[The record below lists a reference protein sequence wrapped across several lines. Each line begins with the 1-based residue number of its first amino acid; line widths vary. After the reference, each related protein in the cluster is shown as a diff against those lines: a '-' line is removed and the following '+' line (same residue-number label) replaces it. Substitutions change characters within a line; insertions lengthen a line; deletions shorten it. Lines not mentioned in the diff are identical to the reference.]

1 MSFKSYISV
10 DVVTPK
16 GFYDWEEDDQD
27 VFWERVYYAQKEA
40 EQAYIGEL
48 EKYAGK
54 FDFTF
59 DIESK

>member
-1 MSFKSYISV
+1 MSFKSYIDV
-10 DVVTPK
+10 DIQLPPY
-16 GFYDWEEDDQD
+16 FYEWDEDEQD

-48 EKYAGK
+48 EKYADK
-54 FDFTF
+54 FKFEY